1 MKIVNYIIFFTVILF
16 TLMYLVTFW
25 NNRGKKIKFTVFNH
39 EIEINLGLLA
49 FSIFLDGVIIAL
61 LINWLLK

>member
-1 MKIVNYIIFFTVILF
+1 MKLIIVFTVALF

-25 NNRGKKIKFTVFNH
+25 NNRGKKVKFTVFNH
-39 EIEINLGLLA
+39 EIDISLGLLA
-49 FSIFLDGVIIAL
+49 FSIFLDGMIIAL

>member
-1 MKIVNYIIFFTVILF
+1 
-16 TLMYLVTFW
+16 MYLVTFW

-49 FSIFLDGVIIAL
+49 FSIFLDGMIIAI

>member
-1 MKIVNYIIFFTVILF
+1 MNLKLIIFFVVAVF

-49 FSIFLDGVIIAL
+49 FSIFLDGMIIAI